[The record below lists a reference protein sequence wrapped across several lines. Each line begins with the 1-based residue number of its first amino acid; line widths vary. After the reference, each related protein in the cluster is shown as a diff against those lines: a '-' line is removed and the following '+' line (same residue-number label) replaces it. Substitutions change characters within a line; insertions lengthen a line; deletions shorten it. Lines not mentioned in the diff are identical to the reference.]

1 MRILHIISSGGMYGA
16 EAVILNLSRT
26 LNEQGHTSLLG
37 IFSNSSNPNLQLH
50 DRALAEGIES
60 HLISCRGQLDRSVP
74 ASIRALAATSGADLI
89 HAHGY
94 KADVYVFLA
103 MRRSTMP
110 LVSTCHTWYD
120 DNPLLWLYGVLD
132 RRVLRHYQ
140 AVVAVSDDVRNRL
153 LDSGVPA
160 NRIHF
165 IRNGIDLRPF
175 TNVIPSLRHLAP
187 PGGLLVGWVG
197 RLTHDKGPDLFLRAI
212 AQVRPHFPDA
222 RYLLVGEGPYRPQV
236 ERLIADL
243 ALGDVVHL
251 LGQRSDMP
259 AVYASCD
266 LMISSSR
273 QEGLPMAILE
283 GMASGLPWIATSV
296 GAVPMVIHDGENGML
311 IPPENLELLAKSM
324 IRIMQNPDERTLM
337 GTSARRLTDLEF
349 SAQRMATDYLRV
361 YSGPTTRDQ
370 NLIGDTNKVA
380 TGGTP

>member
-50 DRALAEGIES
+50 ERALQEGIES
-60 HLISCRGQLDRSVP
+60 HLISCRGQIDRTVLT
-74 ASIRALAATSGADLI
+74 SIRALAASTGANLI

-94 KADVYVFLA
+94 KADVYVYLA
-103 MRRSTMP
+103 MRGSPMP

-120 DNPLLWLYGVLD
+120 DNRLVWFYGVID
-132 RRVLRHYQ
+132 RRVLRRYN
-140 AVVAVSDDVRNRL
+140 AVVAVSDDVRYRL
-153 LDSGVPA
+153 LDSGVLA

-175 TNVIPSLRHLAP
+175 TNATPSLRHLAP
-187 PGGLLVGWVG
+187 DSLLIGWVG
-197 RLTHDKGPDLFLRAI
+197 RLTYDKGPDIFLRAI
-212 AQVRPHFPDA
+212 AQVRPEFPNA

-236 ERLIADL
+236 EHLITQL

-266 LMISSSR
+266 LMVSSSR

-283 GMASGLPWIATSV
+283 GMAAGLPWIATSV
-296 GAVPMVIHDGENGML
+296 GAVPMVVHDGQNGIL
-311 IPPENLELLAKSM
+311 IAPEHPELLATSM
-324 IRIMQNPDERTLM
+324 IQIMRSPEDRASM
-337 GTSARRLTDLEF
+337 GAAARSVTESEF
-349 SAQRMATDYLRV
+349 SAERMAADYLRV
-361 YSGPTTRDQ
+361 YGATETKDNNFISG
-370 NLIGDTNKVA
+370 LEKVA
-380 TGGTP
+380 TGGTS